1 MKKLSI
7 DQNRLVRLYESGVS
21 STKLC
26 EEFGISRSTVLNV
39 VRRSNGTVK
48 VKHWVLVKYRA
59 VALYQ
64 SGLSENQVAQTI
76 GCSRTVVRCALTKS
90 GVYVRSQSEAET
102 LKWQQMSADKRKRQ
116 VQSAHQAV
124 KDKPRS
130 FFKQISIKQAK
141 TKEQTKSKV
150 GFLEQEFALAL
161 ELLGKKCLSQT
172 AIDVYNADLTFGNT
186 VIEIHANSSHPH
198 NHTYYRRRIENILKL
213 GWNVLYIKCTGKILI
228 DRAAQKISLMI
239 DLIESNQ
246 TACRHYGVIGGSGDL
261 VASGCLDGDHL
272 ACVKAPD
279 GFFAGLEG
287 DESIT

>member
-150 GFLEQEFALAL
+150 GFLEQEFALAFGIDL
-161 ELLGKKCLSQT
+161 AKKC
-172 AIDVYNADLTFGNT
+172 T
-186 VIEIHANSSHPH
+186 VANCH
-198 NHTYYRRRIENILKL
+198 
-213 GWNVLYIKCTGKILI
+213 
-228 DRAAQKISLMI
+228 
-239 DLIESNQ
+239 
-246 TACRHYGVIGGSGDL
+246 
-261 VASGCLDGDHL
+261 
-272 ACVKAPD
+272 
-279 GFFAGLEG
+279 
-287 DESIT
+287 